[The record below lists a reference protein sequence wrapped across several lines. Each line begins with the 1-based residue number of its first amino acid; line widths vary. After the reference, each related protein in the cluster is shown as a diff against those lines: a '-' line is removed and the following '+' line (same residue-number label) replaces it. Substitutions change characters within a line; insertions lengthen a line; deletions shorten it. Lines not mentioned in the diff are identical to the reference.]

1 MVALLKQK
9 SKIQIQHK
17 QRVKYEIA
25 SIFKRQKVD
34 ANMTAEN
41 KKQVTNKLG
50 FSSEGKTAGKTTP
63 IIQEVYDENKAQ

>member
-1 MVALLKQK
+1 
-9 SKIQIQHK
+9 
-17 QRVKYEIA
+17 
-25 SIFKRQKVD
+25 
-34 ANMTAEN
+34 MTAEN